1 MKAKTEVAMN
11 TNQQTATERFPVKTR
26 GNYWL
31 NLVQLQVARRH
42 SSRLKLPSLPNPLH
56 SLTGVSA
63 REAI

>member
-1 MKAKTEVAMN
+1 MK
-11 TNQQTATERFPVKTR
+11 TNQQTATERFPVKAH
-26 GNYWL
+26 GNFWL
-31 NLVQLQVARRH
+31 ELVRLQVARRH